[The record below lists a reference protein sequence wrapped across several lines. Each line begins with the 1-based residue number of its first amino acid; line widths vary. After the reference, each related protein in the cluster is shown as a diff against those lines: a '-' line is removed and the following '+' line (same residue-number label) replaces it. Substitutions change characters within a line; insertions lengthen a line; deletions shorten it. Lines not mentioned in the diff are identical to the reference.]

1 MSAAGLTK
9 KQVEEV
15 KEKFS
20 KEKSLSGTSYFRAGI
35 DRNPLL
41 IIYPVILKAGKE
53 KMDKETQEIL
63 DYYKDSNALLI
74 GLAIGIPLMKNV
86 ESIVRTYKMNAVM
99 QKEIFGMDENDND
112 FDEDEYESEN

>member
-1 MSAAGLTK
+1 
-9 KQVEEV
+9 
-15 KEKFS
+15 
-20 KEKSLSGTSYFRAGI
+20 
-35 DRNPLL
+35 
-41 IIYPVILKAGKE
+41 
-53 KMDKETQEIL
+53 MDKETQEIL